1 MRLFTNEMKELK
13 RPDEPLFKTPKTV
26 QQTLDIQRVSENGI
40 FQLSTTRYSK
50 TYKFKDINYITS
62 NHEEREDIIEEY
74 CKLLNTF
81 DCRFK
86 ITIANENKD
95 MEELEEMVLLPHA
108 NNEFQHLRDIYNGII
123 MEKISEGSQGIERER
138 YLTITIER
146 KTYEEAKA
154 RFATIEAT
162 IRRSFAELGSELIDL
177 TGNERLKSIYG
188 FYHLGEEADFDLDI
202 KRGRRWQRM

>member
-1 MRLFTNEMKELK
+1 
-13 RPDEPLFKTPKTV
+13 
-26 QQTLDIQRVSENGI
+26 
-40 FQLSTTRYSK
+40 
-50 TYKFKDINYITS
+50 
-62 NHEEREDIIEEY
+62 
-74 CKLLNTF
+74 
-81 DCRFK
+81 
-86 ITIANENKD
+86 

-108 NNEFQHLRDIYNGII
+108 NDEFQHLRDIYNGII

-202 KRGRRWQRM
+202 KKGKKMAKDVKNDLVNGSITFYPDHMIQSGKYCRALFIKKYPSSMSDIGIFIILWFTKITGHIRSSLSFFIIRAFRIKRNVHEILIIMDAIP